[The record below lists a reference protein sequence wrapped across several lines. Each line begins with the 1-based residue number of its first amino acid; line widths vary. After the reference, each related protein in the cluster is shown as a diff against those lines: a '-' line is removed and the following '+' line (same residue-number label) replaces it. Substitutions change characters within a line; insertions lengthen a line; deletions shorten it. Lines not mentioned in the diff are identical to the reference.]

1 MKIFDCTT
9 FYSEDLML
17 DVRFNILNEYVHKF
31 IVVESKYS
39 HSGKKKSL
47 NFDINKFKKFKDKIL
62 YLVIEN
68 EPEGLVEIKDQ
79 SKSSMIKRIN
89 SLKRIEQS
97 YNFMQKG
104 IKDALDEDLIVLS
117 DNDEIPNF
125 NSKYFK
131 NTKDNIYIFEQSF
144 FYYKFN
150 LFYDLIPWFG
160 TKACK
165 KKCLK
170 SFAWLRNLKNK
181 RYPFWRLDTLFS
193 KNKERNIN
201 IVKDGGWHFTNVKSP
216 EDLFEKLSNYGHH
229 DEFEDSGV
237 TVDKLRY
244 NINNRI
250 VDYDHLADKSTSA
263 KDKLNRNYKL
273 KIADNSLLPE
283 YLIKNREK
291 YSEWFD

>member
-31 IVVESKYS
+31 IVVESEYS
-39 HSGKKKSL
+39 HSGKKKKL
-47 NFDINKFKKFKDKIL
+47 NFDINKFKKFRDKIH

-68 EPEGLVEIKDQ
+68 EPEGLIEIKDQ
-79 SKSSMIKRIN
+79 SKSSIIKRIN
-89 SLKRIEQS
+89 SLKRVEQS

-104 IKDALDEDLIVLS
+104 IKDALDDDLIVLS

-165 KKCLK
+165 KKYLK

-181 RYPFWRLDTLFS
+181 RYPFWRLDTFFS
-193 KNKERNIN
+193 KTKERNIN

-229 DEFEDSGV
+229 NEFEDAGV

-263 KDKLNRNYKL
+263 KDILGFL
-273 KIADNSLLPE
+273 DSITGIHPSISLL
-283 YLIKNREK
+283 LIAP
-291 YSEWFD
+291 